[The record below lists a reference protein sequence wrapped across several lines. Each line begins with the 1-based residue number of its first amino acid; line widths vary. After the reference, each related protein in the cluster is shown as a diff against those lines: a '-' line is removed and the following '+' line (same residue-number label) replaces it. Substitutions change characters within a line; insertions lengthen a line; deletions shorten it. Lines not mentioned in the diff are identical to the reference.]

1 MKRSF
6 GDMVGGQKAE
16 EAAEVEPTLYGESYK
31 KKKLEEQ
38 VVGDFIVKALDSV
51 HFKIGKC

>member
-31 KKKLEEQ
+31 QKKLEE
-38 VVGDFIVKALDSV
+38 
-51 HFKIGKC
+51 